1 MPRRLGSTAAA
12 APAQGRPPASQP
24 LTPPP
29 PLSGPESRADP
40 GGAAV
45 GGDAAGHHSSP
56 RVGTTSGLTFTVPL
70 EWASPRLPPL
80 WPQPKPPRRLF
91 SSASEPAAAGNARG
105 RARPSRDR
113 GSRRGGGAARG
124 GSSAAPRE
132 LAPARPRLVSP
143 RPIREARAARLL
155 GSLGTCSFAA
165 WVFLTA
171 LCFAVLVIRCR
182 RILKDCK
189 STRER
194 DWGRGSKTRVGPAGG
209 AAQKPSLRTQE
220 NLLGT

>member
-29 PLSGPESRADP
+29 PLSGPENRADP
-40 GGAAV
+40 GSAAL

-56 RVGTTSGLTFTVPL
+56 RVGPRSGFTFTLPL

-91 SSASEPAAAGNARG
+91 SSASEPAAAGNARAG
-105 RARPSRDR
+105 ARPSRDGR
-113 GSRRGGGAARG
+113 SRRGGGAARG

-132 LAPARPRLVSP
+132 LAPAPPPPYFPTP
-143 RPIREARAARLL
+143 RP
-155 GSLGTCSFAA
+155 
-165 WVFLTA
+165 
-171 LCFAVLVIRCR
+171 
-182 RILKDCK
+182 
-189 STRER
+189 
-194 DWGRGSKTRVGPAGG
+194 
-209 AAQKPSLRTQE
+209 
-220 NLLGT
+220 